1 MMEDRDMGFVLCP
14 RCELNYM
21 SDKDTYCSICMQ
33 EVRGI
38 APREEVELCSIC
50 NENPVLPGKDVC
62 AECLREMENREKDE
76 PTDEDAVDNGDD
88 MDEMLPMDDAD
99 DQSFGDMEN
108 ALSLESVREDEERE
122 GDSEDS
128 ENLDS

>member
-1 MMEDRDMGFVLCP
+1 MGFVLCP

>member
-1 MMEDRDMGFVLCP
+1 MAFVLCP

-50 NENPVLPGKDVC
+50 NENPALPGKDVC

>member
-1 MMEDRDMGFVLCP
+1 MGFVLCP

-76 PTDEDAVDNGDD
+76 PTDEDAADNGDD